1 MSIPSFSD
9 ITGSISEGAAAA
21 KEKVNITAERG
32 AINAAFF
39 GLAPDWLVS
48 NIQNDFRAW
57 GIPLPDS
64 LSAGGVG
71 QLGAVT
77 IGIGIILAVII
88 SVVIGAFNWLFK
100 KYFFLCVS
108 LIMVGVGLY
117 LFYSNNKSPLR
128 QLLKSVSTISAFVLV
143 IHVIWI
149 IVYLIYMKHV
159 DIFTSKNP
167 KHPNNTIAYA
177 TYISIPIAE
186 IFIKDKS
193 HYKGEEGSDE
203 YIIGPRSK
211 GMFRLGWTAL
221 TFLLVSYFVVQRAP
235 ELEGFINNLK
245 EGFKGK
251 KEDDEDIEESFA
263 DKTAVAE
270 SPDNAEQITLVNIQP
285 VSIKQIGY
293 NGPKEDGGTFETDS
307 AIINAV
313 RAGVRF
319 FILQIDYLEKVPGPG
334 FDPINTPTLLYR
346 NDSGNVIS
354 KNGASIEDVAKQLST
369 YAFNKDFPS
378 YTQPLILYL
387 HFVRMPNFISKP
399 DKYTQFMKDVAK
411 SLAPIQSLILNK
423 HESTDFSRQ
432 KNERVLLY
440 SPLANFE
447 GKILLWTNADTSV
460 FRNLERLSMAPVSI
474 NEDLDYM
481 SCMRVYL
488 DNSKDSFGA
497 TTVASDTP
505 AYAVIVPFK
514 RFAKMKDKK
523 SEPNKEKQDFA
534 IKGKSRFVIA
544 MPGQTDNIKMKD
556 VEKLLSTAGVN
567 TVPMNLFGKSDPEI
581 RDQIAIWNGNPFY
594 RMKPALLQSSKAA
607 VAGYTPPPNILK

>member
-9 ITGSISEGAAAA
+9 ITGSISQGAAAA

-39 GLAPDWLVS
+39 GMAPDWLVS

-77 IGIGIILAVII
+77 IGIGLILAAII
-88 SVVIGAFNWLFK
+88 SVIVGVFNWLVT

-108 LIMVGVGLY
+108 LVMVGVGLY
-117 LFYSNNKSPLR
+117 LFYSNNKSPLK
-128 QLLKSVSTISAFVLV
+128 QLLKTVSSISAFVLA
-143 IHVIWI
+143 IHIIWI

-159 DIFTSKNP
+159 DIFKSSNP

-177 TYISIPIAE
+177 TFISIPIAE
-186 IFIKDKS
+186 IFIKDKL
-193 HYKGEEGSDE
+193 HYKGQEGSEE

-221 TFLLVSYFVVQRAP
+221 TFLIISLVVVQRAP
-235 ELEGFINNLK
+235 ELEGFINNIK
-245 EGFKGK
+245 EGFKGRR
-251 KEDDEDIEESFA
+251 EDEEDVEESFV
-263 DKTAVAE
+263 DKTAITE
-270 SPDNAEQITLVNIQP
+270 SSDNTEQITLVNIQP

-293 NGPKEDGGTFETDS
+293 IGPKEDGGTFETDS

-346 NDSGNVIS
+346 NDSGTLIS
-354 KNGASIEDVAKQLST
+354 KNGASIADIAKQLST

-411 SLAPIQSLILNK
+411 SLAPIQPLILNK
-423 HESTDFSRQ
+423 QASTAFSRQ
-432 KNERVLLY
+432 KSERVLLY

-460 FRNLERLSMAPVSI
+460 FRNLEKLSMTPVSM
-474 NEDLDYM
+474 NEDLDYLT
-481 SCMRVYL
+481 CMRVYL
-488 DNSKDSFGA
+488 DNSKDSFGV
-497 TTVASDTP
+497 TTVASETP

-514 RFAKMKDKK
+514 RLAKMKDKK
-523 SEPNKEKQDFA
+523 TEPNKEKQDFA
-534 IKGKSRFVIA
+534 IKGKGRFVIA
-544 MPGQTDNIKMKD
+544 MPGQTDDIKQKD
-556 VEKLLSTAGVN
+556 IDKLLSTAGVN

-581 RDQIAIWNGNPFY
+581 REKISLWNGQSFY
-594 RMKPALLQSSKAA
+594 RMKPTLLQSSKAA